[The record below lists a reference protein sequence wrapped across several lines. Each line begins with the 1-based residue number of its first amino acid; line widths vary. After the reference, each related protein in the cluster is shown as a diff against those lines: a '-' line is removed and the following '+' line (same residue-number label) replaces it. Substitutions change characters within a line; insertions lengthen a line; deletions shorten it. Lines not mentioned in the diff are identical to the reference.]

1 MRGLVSLGLH
11 ARKTPRRLVLSWQ
24 GLAPESSVNTSS
36 YDAGNMATNL
46 LHDTLLRANREPIL
60 KLVLGEIS
68 LGRRLFVLN
77 LANRLFDVFLC
88 RRHV

>member
-1 MRGLVSLGLH
+1 MRGLALLDPH
-11 ARKTPRRLVLSWQ
+11 ARKTPRRLVLSSR
-24 GLAPESSVNTSS
+24 GLAPESSVSASS
-36 YDAGNMATNL
+36 CDERRVATNL